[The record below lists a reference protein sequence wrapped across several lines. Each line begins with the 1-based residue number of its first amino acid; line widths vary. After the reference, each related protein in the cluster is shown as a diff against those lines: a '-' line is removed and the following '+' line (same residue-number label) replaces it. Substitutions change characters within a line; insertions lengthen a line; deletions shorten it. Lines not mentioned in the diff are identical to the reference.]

1 MKYFTFNELERSD
14 TAYRHGMDNTMPEA
28 ARRSVAAL
36 VDNVLDALC
45 DSNPEWTAGQCV
57 ELKDLL
63 CEDKKA
69 ETEKAND
76 AE

>member
-1 MKYFTFNELERSD
+1 MQHFTFTEFERSAA
-14 TAYRHGMDNTMPEA
+14 AYRHGIDNAVSEGSK
-28 ARRSVAAL
+28 RNIAAL